1 MNGEDNMRA
10 FKAILRG
17 AALGTGLLL
26 AGAGL
31 LAGEASA
38 ADIELKA
45 PWSRATAKGARV
57 GVGYLAIVNK
67 GATPDRL
74 VSATADVAEKV
85 ELHET
90 GMDNGVMTM
99 RGLPDGVEIKPGE
112 TLTLKPGGLHLMLMG
127 LKQPLAQGADVRVT
141 LNFAKAGPVAATL
154 PVGALG
160 ATGPEPGGDAPMGY

>member
-1 MNGEDNMRA
+1 MRA
-10 FKAILRG
+10 FKTILRG
-17 AALGTGLLL
+17 VALGTGLLL
-26 AGAGL
+26 AGA
-31 LAGEASA
+31 ACA
-38 ADIELKA
+38 ADLEIKA

-67 GATPDRL
+67 GAAPDRL

-127 LKQPLAQGADVRVT
+127 LKQPLAQGREVHLT

-160 ATGPEPGGDAPMGY
+160 ATGPEPAGDAPMGY

>member
-1 MNGEDNMRA
+1 MRA
-10 FKAILRG
+10 FKTILRG

-26 AGAGL
+26 AGA
-31 LAGEASA
+31 ACA
-38 ADIELKA
+38 ADIEIKA

-67 GATPDRL
+67 GAAPDRL

-112 TLTLKPGGLHLMLMG
+112 TVTLKPGGLHLMLMG
-127 LKQPLAQGADVRVT
+127 LKQPLAQGREVRLT
-141 LNFAKAGPVAATL
+141 LNFAKAGTVAATL

-160 ATGPEPGGDAPMGY
+160 ATGPEPAGDAPMGY